1 MILSWHRTF
10 TGCTCR
16 PIAALFYIWSA
27 FHSRIFISHII
38 GSSYNIGSSKNI
50 LTYIFIWQSD
60 IHWHFGSLCYI
71 INSLDILYLYTMAI
85 GSSNDDRI
93 FIWHR
98 IFFKWRSDLQMTIG
112 YSFDIGSSSND
123 DWIFKWQS
131 DIHLTCWFFNAAHP
145 VDLHNAR
152 LRRMKKKSV
161 QVKRRYF
168 CSNFEDSTFKA
179 YNLLQNQQSGF
190 AYSNCPS
197 ASCCRDLPFGSGHDL
212 ISFAFNALWLSVDD
226 SVCTKQLRHRGLEL
240 I

>member
-152 LRRMKKKSV
+152 LRRMKK
-161 QVKRRYF
+161 R
-168 CSNFEDSTFKA
+168 A
-179 YNLLQNQQSGF
+179 YRS
-190 AYSNCPS
+190 
-197 ASCCRDLPFGSGHDL
+197 
-212 ISFAFNALWLSVDD
+212 SVDI
-226 SVCTKQLRHRGLEL
+226 SAPTSKIQRSRLIICYKINSPVLLIQIAHLHRVVETYHLDQVMT
-240 I
+240 